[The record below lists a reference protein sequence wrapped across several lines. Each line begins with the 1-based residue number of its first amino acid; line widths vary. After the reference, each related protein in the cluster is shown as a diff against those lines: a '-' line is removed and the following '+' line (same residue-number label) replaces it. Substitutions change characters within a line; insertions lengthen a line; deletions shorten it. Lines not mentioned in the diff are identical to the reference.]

1 MPKSALRTRM
11 LVARNHLSEEEQ
23 LSAAILVQA
32 SLTGLPEYAAAGS
45 VALYAAFRS
54 EVPTIGIIRQSLSEG
69 KEVLLPAVEKSGL
82 VFRRISSDAD
92 LIPGK
97 YGIPEPSAGCKP
109 SAVDSIDLFVI
120 PGVAFDLQGHRVGYG
135 RGYYD
140 RALHRFES
148 GGKLIGICY
157 DFQLVD
163 EIAGEP
169 HDVIMDMVIT
179 ERRAVTPVLLK

>member
-1 MPKSALRTRM
+1 MRM
-11 LVARNHLSEEEQ
+11 LAARDHLAEEERFR
-23 LSAAILVQA
+23 AAALIQA
-32 SLTGLPEYAAAGS
+32 SLTALPEYAAAGS
-45 VALYAAFRS
+45 LALYAAFRG
-54 EVPTIGIIRQSLSEG
+54 EVPTAGMIREALSAG
-69 KEVLLPAVEKSGL
+69 KKVLLPAVEKSGL
-82 VFRRISSDAD
+82 VFRRIGCDAD
-92 LIPGK
+92 MVPGRF
-97 YGIPEPSAGCKP
+97 GIPEPGAGCRP
-109 SAVDSIDLFVI
+109 APVESIDLFVI

-148 GGKLIGICY
+148 GGKLVGICY

-169 HDVIMDMVIT
+169 HDVIMDRVIT